1 MRFFLGDSVLA
12 ITLAPFGIYVKPDYD
27 ITEDTIRH
35 ETIHWKQQMEMLIIP
50 FYLWYFAEY
59 IIRVILFEDKPY
71 MNLSMEK
78 EAYQNENNVDY
89 LATRKHFAWFK
100 YL

>member
-1 MRFFLGDSVLA
+1 MGFFLGNGVLA
-12 ITLAPFGIYVKPDYD
+12 ITLAPFGIYVNPNYE

-35 ETIHWKQQMEMLIIP
+35 ETIHWKQQMEMFIIP
-50 FYLWYFAEY
+50 FYLWYFIEY

-71 MNLSMEK
+71 MSLSMEK
-78 EAYQNENNVDY
+78 EAYANETNVNY
-89 LATRKHFAWFK
+89 LATRKHFTWLK